1 MVFFNQ
7 PSSGPDSVGGVWP
20 WSQVAVCRNRS
31 GAALVKGETVQLA
44 FGAGNWQATEIATND
59 SNSYRPGYSNDT
71 IWNTV
76 VDPHSNAAIAASNGV
91 AGIRQGCI
99 VGVVLEPIADNSAG
113 RIQFFGLVEEAY
125 VIDNGSAKDGA
136 MPGQILSVTSTNSL
150 TCHVGTNA
158 VMVGF
163 YIDSNDATLTN
174 RALKRVFLTNGLG
187 LSCNGGQV
195 AGIARS

>member
-7 PSSGPDSVGGVWP
+7 PSSGPDTVGGVWP
-20 WSQVAVCRNRS
+20 WSQVAICRNRT
-31 GAALVKGETVQLA
+31 GEAIAKGDVVALALA
-44 FGAGNWQATEIATND
+44 AGNHEATEIATND

-76 VDPHSNAAIAASNGV
+76 VDPQAHSGTNSSNGV
-91 AGIRQGCI
+91 AGTRQGGI
-99 VGVVLEPIADNSAG
+99 VAVALEPIADNETG
-113 RIQFFGLVEEAY
+113 RFQFFGLVEEAF
-125 VIDNGSAKDGA
+125 VVDSGSAKDGA
-136 MPGQILSVTSTNSL
+136 MPGQVLGITATNSF

-158 VMVGF
+158 LMVGF

-187 LSCNGGQV
+187 LAANGAQV
-195 AGIARS
+195 AGVNRS